1 MKQSDIFSII
11 FVAGVG
17 VLASFFACRAIM
29 GDPSDAK
36 TEFKRLNAVISRN
49 YVEPNAEVFN
59 SQAINPTVEVYVGD
73 CEDID
78 KNGILDESELIA
90 CKRIEA
96 PVETEEEENGSGDEG
111 EENTAGESV
120 DGSITGE

>member
-1 MKQSDIFSII
+1 MRQTDVFSII

-17 VLASFFACRAIM
+17 ILASFFACRAIM
-29 GDPSDAK
+29 GDPSDAT
-36 TEFKRLNAVISRN
+36 TEFKELNSVISSDL
-49 YVEPNAEVFN
+49 VQPSAEIFN

-90 CKRIEA
+90 CERIEA
-96 PVETEEEENGSGDEG
+96 PAENEAAAGNEGSAGTPANGSLTEG
-111 EENTAGESV
+111 Q
-120 DGSITGE
+120 